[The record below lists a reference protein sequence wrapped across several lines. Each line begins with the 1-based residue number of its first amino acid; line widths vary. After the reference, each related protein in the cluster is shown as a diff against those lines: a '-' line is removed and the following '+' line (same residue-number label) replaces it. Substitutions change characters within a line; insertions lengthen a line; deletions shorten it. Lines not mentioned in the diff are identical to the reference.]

1 LVDNI
6 DKTKLSRM
14 LSHALRHNPSKYK
27 LQIDGE
33 GWTSINKLLSA
44 LSSGHYNNDNRMI
57 DHVTTRQDLEEMIA
71 CSNKVRFELR
81 DDKIRALY
89 GHSNTI
95 TKMNR
100 VPSRPPAILY
110 HGTTPSAIK
119 RIMSE
124 GLRPMNRQ
132 YVHLSTDENTAVQ
145 VGKRKIKSYT
155 KAAPVIISVSALEAH
170 DTQVSHFYEATEL
183 IWLADYIHPN
193 FMELKNP

>member
-1 LVDNI
+1 
-6 DKTKLSRM
+6 M
-14 LSHALRHNPSKYK
+14 LSYALRHNPFKYK
-27 LQIDGE
+27 LEIDGE
-33 GWTSINKLLSA
+33 GWTSINNLLIA
-44 LSSGHYNNDNRMI
+44 LSSDHYNNDKRII
-57 DHVTTRQDLEEMIA
+57 DHIITRQDIEEVIT

-89 GHSNTI
+89 GHSNTF
-95 TKMNR
+95 TKMNKI
-100 VPSRPPAILY
+100 PSKPPAILY

-155 KAAPVIISVSALEAH
+155 KEAPVIISVSALEAYNA
-170 DTQVSHFYEATEL
+170 QVSHFYQATDL
-183 IWLADYIHPN
+183 VWLADYIHPN

>member
-1 LVDNI
+1 
-6 DKTKLSRM
+6 M
-14 LSHALRHNPSKYK
+14 LSYVLRHNPSKYK
-27 LQIDGE
+27 LEIDGE
-33 GWTSINKLLSA
+33 GWTSINKLLIA
-44 LSSGHYNNDNRMI
+44 LSSDHDNRMI
-57 DHVTTRQDLEEMIA
+57 ENINTRQDIEGMIA

-89 GHSNTI
+89 GHSNAV
-95 TKMNR
+95 TKMDKI
-100 VPSRPPAILY
+100 PSKPPAVLY

-170 DTQVSHFYEATEL
+170 DMKVSHFYQATEL

-193 FMELKNP
+193 FMELKNTYFSAAE